1 VKSGAEPPWVT
12 LAKRRSIGVM
22 VAALVI
28 ALAVIA
34 VAVLLIRWVFATT
47 P

>member
-1 VKSGAEPPWVT
+1 MRWVT

-28 ALAVIA
+28 AVAVIA
-34 VAVLLIRWVFATT
+34 VAVLLILWEFATSQ
-47 P
+47 